1 MHLLYPQQLN
11 IHTSQQVRKRY
22 ACRILIRSTDRY
34 YCVYIQLLSEEDLTM
49 PREYQIEEAF
59 ISSIK
64 REPSVRS
71 AVTTADFVE
80 ELEQLL
86 LPKLTYWLRQL

>member
-1 MHLLYPQQLN
+1 
-11 IHTSQQVRKRY
+11 
-22 ACRILIRSTDRY
+22 
-34 YCVYIQLLSEEDLTM
+34 M